1 MKAGFYWSY
10 STRALV
16 RGGQRTL
23 LAVFCIAVGVLA
35 IVALQLVS
43 NMVNTGL
50 TANIRATNGGDLSV
64 SGAFESFTYQDIH
77 PFFDQLQAQGQITRY
92 TAVTQN
98 EVESNDSS
106 GATQEYT
113 LEGVDPQVFPLEAAS
128 VLFVTPENGSLAS
141 LLTGNHVVATQSLLN
156 TLHTR
161 VGDAIAVHTETRGV
175 ISAQIV
181 GAIKNTALFQ
191 GDTLLISVDSYLGA
205 SASSN
210 QLARYPA
217 VYADVPDHSDAAAHA
232 ASTAITNHLPGA
244 EVTTTQDA
252 LQQVQAQVQQARYF
266 LQIIGLLALLIGGV
280 GILNTM
286 QVLLR
291 RRQTEIAIL
300 KTAGYHQRDLY
311 LLFGVEAG
319 LLGLLG
325 GAIGAAAGTGVSFLV
340 KGLVEN
346 AYSLSLPNAVDPVAV
361 GSGVAIGF
369 FTALIF
375 GLLPIVQASRIRPI
389 AVLRGMG
396 GRAASGIALSI
407 VLSLLLA
414 VLFFFLALSILQN
427 VAVALGVIAG
437 GGVFLLLLSLA
448 FTFVAFLISRL
459 PVPERLSWW
468 FLLLIGAGLLI
479 SALIT
484 AAVPAFGVL
493 FLALSLLGV
502 VVVLLPSNWKSNMK
516 MALRNIG
523 RQKARTSTTMVALFI
538 GIFAIGL
545 ILVLGQDI
553 DANINALV
561 AKTVKYNAF
570 VLAVHNDKARVDQ
583 ALSQVSGVQR
593 EQVNTEAGIIPTMIN
608 GAPIT
613 QRLQGTD
620 LNSPSLSYLD
630 GIQGYDLTQGQ
641 IAGLTVTQGRNL
653 GPQDANS
660 TNVLMSQYTAEA
672 PLNLKLNDQMTLMSS
687 DQQRTVTVTV
697 VGFYPTSSTK
707 IGLGIYGANSLA
719 ETLSGGKAFYLYSLQ
734 INPSQTQQVLHHVQ
748 KAVPATTV
756 FNLADLLASVINLL
770 NNVIVLMTAIASLA
784 MLAGLII
791 IANAVA
797 LAMLERRRELGILKS
812 VGYTSRSVL
821 SEVLLENGVVGFT
834 GAVLAMLLV
843 TLATVVLEKL
853 VFKFDL
859 AVSTPLVLG
868 IVLATAAVCAFIAGL
883 VAWGATRVRPLEVL
897 RYE

>member
-10 STRALV
+10 PTRALT

-35 IVALQLVS
+35 IVALQLVV
-43 NMVNTGL
+43 NMVNNGL

-64 SGAFESFTYQDIH
+64 GSAFGSFTDQDVH

-92 TAVTQN
+92 TAVTQDQ
-98 EVESNDSS
+98 VESNDSS

-141 LLTGNHVVATQSLLN
+141 LLTGNQVVATQSLLN
-156 TLHTR
+156 TLHAR
-161 VGDAIAVHTETRGV
+161 VGQTIAVHTETRGV

-191 GDTLLISVDSYLGA
+191 GDTLLIALASYLGP
-205 SASSN
+205 SENSN
-210 QLARYPA
+210 QLARYP
-217 VYADVPDHSDAAAHA
+217 VIYADVPDHSATA
-232 ASTAITNHLPGA
+232 ASAVKTAIQNHLPGA
-244 EVTTTQDA
+244 EVQTTQDA
-252 LQQVQAQVQQARYF
+252 LQQVSDQVQQSRYF
-266 LQIIGLLALLIGGV
+266 LQVIGLLALLIGGV

-291 RRQTEIAIL
+291 RRQTEIAVL
-300 KTAGYHQRDLY
+300 KTTGYRQRDLY

-319 LLGLLG
+319 LLGLIG
-325 GAIGAAAGTGVSFLV
+325 GAVGAVAGVGVSFLV

-346 AYSLSLPNAVDPVAV
+346 AYSLSLPNVVDPGTVL
-361 GSGVAIGF
+361 SGVAIGF

-375 GLLPIVQASRIRPI
+375 GLLPIVQASRIRPS
-389 AVLRGMG
+389 AVLRGMS
-396 GRAASGIALSI
+396 GRAASGVALSI

-414 VLFFFLALSILQN
+414 ILFFFLALSILQN
-427 VAVALGVIAG
+427 VAVALGVVLG
-437 GGVFLLLLSLA
+437 GGILLLLLSLA
-448 FTFVAFLISRL
+448 FTLVAFLISKL

-468 FLLLIGAGLLI
+468 FLLLVGAGLLF
-479 SALIT
+479 SVLIT
-484 AAVPAFGVL
+484 ALTPAFGIL
-493 FLALSLLGV
+493 FLALSLLGMV
-502 VVVLLPSNWKSNMK
+502 VALLPRNWKSNMK

-523 RQKARTSTTMVALFI
+523 RQKARTSTTMVALFV

-545 ILVLGQDI
+545 ILVLGQ
-553 DANINALV
+553 NIEASITTLV
-561 AKTVKYNAF
+561 AKTVTYNAF
-570 VLAVHNDKARVDQ
+570 ILAVHNDKARVDQ
-583 ALSQVSGVQR
+583 ALSQVSGVQKER
-593 EQVNTEAGIIPTMIN
+593 VTTEAGVIPTMMN
-608 GAPIT
+608 GAPIA
-613 QRLQGTD
+613 QRLQGANVNDTP
-620 LNSPSLSYLD
+620 LLYLD

-641 IAGLTVTQGRNL
+641 IAGLQVTQGRNL

-660 TNVLMSQYTAEA
+660 TNVLLSQYTEQS
-672 PLNLKLNDQMTLMSS
+672 PLDVKLHDQITLVSS
-687 DQQRTVTVTV
+687 DQQRAVTVTV
-697 VGFYPTSSTK
+697 VGFYPMSSTK

-719 ETLSGGKAFYLYSLQ
+719 ETLSGGQAFYLYSLQ
-734 INPSQTQQVLHHVQ
+734 VNPTQAQHILHHVQ
-748 KAVPATTV
+748 EAVPSTTV
-756 FNLADLLASVINLL
+756 FNLADLLASVVGLL
-770 NNVIVLMTAIASLA
+770 NNVILMMTAISSLA
-784 MLAGLII
+784 MLAGFII

-821 SEVLLENGVVGFT
+821 SEVLLENGVVGFA

-843 TLATVVLEKL
+843 TLATVVLAKL

-859 AVSTPLVLG
+859 GISTVLVLG
-868 IVLATAAVCAFIAGL
+868 IVLAAAAVCAFIAGL